1 MAALTELANR
11 MMPPIMASMT
21 MATSAWLLLIFLPF
35 LLALAGKA
43 PMPKILCLVMSLL
56 ALLMSVEPGR
66 SVLPWGIGM
75 ILALVSLWERC
86 RPI

>member
-1 MAALTELANR
+1 
-11 MMPPIMASMT
+11 MASMT
-21 MATSAWLLLIFLPF
+21 NTTSAWLLLIFLPF

-43 PMPKILCLVMSLL
+43 PMPKMLCLVTSLL

-75 ILALVSLWERC
+75 ILALVSLWERF